1 MAKDDSIRLP
11 VTEFVREIAL
21 TAGAEGGRLAIN
33 EHMQLCEARREV
45 VEGQLPT
52 RVALLEQTKD
62 KVVPKPWHEGF
73 WGRVLQ
79 IVISAS
85 ILGLAAW
92 LLVTYKG
99 SP

>member
-11 VTEFVREIAL
+11 VTEFVKEVAL
-21 TAGAEGGRLAIN
+21 TAGAEGARLAIN
-33 EHMQLCEARREV
+33 EHMKLCEARREV

-52 RVALLEQTKD
+52 RVAILEQTKGQ
-62 KVVPKPWHEGF
+62 VIPEPWHKGF
-73 WGRVLQ
+73 WGRVAQ

-85 ILGLAAW
+85 ILALAAW

-99 SP
+99 AP